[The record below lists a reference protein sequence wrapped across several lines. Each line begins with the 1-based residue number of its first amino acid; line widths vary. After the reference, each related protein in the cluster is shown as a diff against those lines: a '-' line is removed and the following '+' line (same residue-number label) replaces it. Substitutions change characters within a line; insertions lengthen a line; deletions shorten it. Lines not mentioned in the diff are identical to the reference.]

1 MTNGTS
7 RLVLASTSP
16 YRRALLERLRLP
28 FTTASPK
35 VDELPRPSES
45 PRGLAQ
51 RLAIAKAEAVA
62 KLNPDAWV
70 VGADQVA
77 ECDDDVL
84 GKPGTVERARMQLA
98 MCSGRV
104 VTFHTA
110 VRLMNSQG
118 QAHTHVDVTRVKFR
132 VLEVE
137 EIDRYVEL
145 DQPLDCAG
153 SFRSEGLGI
162 VLFERVETDDPTALI
177 GLPLLWLAGALR
189 KAGFDP
195 LTQPPQCL

>member
-1 MTNGTS
+1 MTNGTP

-16 YRRALLERLRLP
+16 YRRTLLERLRLP

-35 VDELPRPSES
+35 VDELPRPGES

-70 VGADQVA
+70 IGADQVA

-84 GKPGTVERARMQLA
+84 GKPGTAERARMQLS

-110 VRLMNSQG
+110 VRLANARG
-118 QAHTHVDVTRVKFR
+118 DAHTHVDVTRVKFR
-132 VLEVE
+132 VLESE
-137 EIDRYVEL
+137 EIERYVEL

-162 VLFERVETDDPTALI
+162 VLFERVETEDPTALI
-177 GLPLLWLAGALR
+177 GLPLLWVAGALR

-195 LTQPPQCL
+195 LSQQPQCL

>member
-1 MTNGTS
+1 MTDAT
-7 RLVLASTSP
+7 LILASTSP
-16 YRRALLERLRLP
+16 YRRTLLERIRLP

-45 PRGLAQ
+45 PRALAQ

-62 KLNPDAWV
+62 RLQPGAWV

-84 GKPGTVERARMQLA
+84 GKPGTAERARMQLA
-98 MCSGRV
+98 VCSGRV

-110 VRLMNSQG
+110 VRLMRAPG
-118 QAHTHVDVTRVKFR
+118 EAYTHVDVTRVKFR
-132 VLEVE
+132 VLSTE
-137 EIDRYVEL
+137 EIERYVEL
-145 DQPLDCAG
+145 DNPLDCAG

-162 VLFERVETDDPTALI
+162 VLFERIETDDPTALV
-177 GLPLLWLAGALR
+177 GLPLLWLAGTLR
-189 KAGFDP
+189 KVGFDP
-195 LTQPPQCL
+195 LSARVQCL

>member
-1 MTNGTS
+1 MTNGTA

-16 YRRALLERLRLP
+16 YRRTLLERLRLP

-45 PRGLAQ
+45 PRALAQ

-62 KLNPDAWV
+62 KLNRDAWV
-70 VGADQVA
+70 IGADQVA

-84 GKPGTVERARMQLA
+84 GKPGTAERARMQLA
-98 MCSGRV
+98 MCSGRI

-110 VRLMNSQG
+110 VRLMNSHG
-118 QAHTHVDVTRVKFR
+118 DTHTHVDATRVKFR
-132 VLEVE
+132 VLESE
-137 EIDRYVEL
+137 EIERYVEL
-145 DQPLDCAG
+145 DEPLDCAG

-162 VLFERVETDDPTALI
+162 VLFERIETEDPTALI

-195 LTQPPQCL
+195 LLRQPECI

>member
-1 MTNGTS
+1 MTAT

-16 YRRALLERLRLP
+16 YRRTLMERLRLP

-35 VDELPRPSES
+35 VDELPRPGES
-45 PRGLAQ
+45 PRALAL
-51 RLAIAKAEAVA
+51 RLAIAKAEAVS
-62 KLNPDAWV
+62 KLNRGAWV

-77 ECDDDVL
+77 ECDDDIL
-84 GKPGTVERARMQLA
+84 GKPGSAERARMQLA
-98 MCSGRV
+98 VCSGRV

-110 VRLMNSQG
+110 VRLMTDSG
-118 QAHTHVDVTRVKFR
+118 EAHTHVDVTRVKFR
-132 VLEVE
+132 VLTSE
-137 EIDRYVEL
+137 EIERYVEI
-145 DQPLDCAG
+145 DDPLDCAG

-162 VLFERVETDDPTALI
+162 VLFERVESEDPTALI

-195 LTQPPQCL
+195 LAAAPICL